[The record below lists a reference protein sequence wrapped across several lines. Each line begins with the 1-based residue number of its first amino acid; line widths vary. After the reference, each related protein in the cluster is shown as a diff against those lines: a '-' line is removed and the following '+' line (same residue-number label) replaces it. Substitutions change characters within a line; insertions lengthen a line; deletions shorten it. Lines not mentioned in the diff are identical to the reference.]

1 MDEEPDVVT
10 GNKRIVICR
19 DVEWIRSLKRSKNVE
34 NKYCKWRTIDANV
47 NDFLTK
53 VSNKLKSE
61 KYYIKKNNFPYD
73 IPDEHYIMWL
83 QNEWYYND
91 DFIIS
96 ELEKKFPRGNIKV
109 FMNPAGKQSMPKI
122 PHMHI
127 LLNKKM
133 CTIQ

>member
-61 KYYIKKNNFPYD
+61 KYYIKK
-73 IPDEHYIMWL
+73 
-83 QNEWYYND
+83 
-91 DFIIS
+91 
-96 ELEKKFPRGNIKV
+96 K
-109 FMNPAGKQSMPKI
+109 
-122 PHMHI
+122 
-127 LLNKKM
+127 
-133 CTIQ
+133 